1 MFIHLEPVLLNDHY
15 ATGAGGWNLFA
26 GWRAEEGIL
35 NESWPT
41 GKGRTL
47 RSRERTG
54 VSRAKGPEGGEPSK
68 TQEGRKPIWQE
79 ERAKE
84 EVAKGVDTA
93 CTLSCRG
100 HVGLLRSWLGV

>member
-1 MFIHLEPVLLNDHY
+1 MFVHLEPVLLKDDY

-26 GWRAEEGIL
+26 GWRAEEGIP

-41 GKGRTL
+41 RKGRTL

-54 VSRAKGPEGGEPSK
+54 VGRAKGPEGGEPSK
-68 TQEGRKPIWQE
+68 SQEGRKPIWQE

-84 EVAKGVDTA
+84 EVAKGADTA
-93 CTLSCRG
+93 AD
-100 HVGLLRSWLGV
+100 V